1 MCGLGRAK
9 KLANHSED
17 DTGANEE
24 EEEDNERNVD
34 GTHAP

>member
-9 KLANHSED
+9 KLANHNED

-24 EEEDNERNVD
+24 EDNERNVA

>member
-9 KLANHSED
+9 KLANHNED
-17 DTGANEE
+17 DTGANQ
-24 EEEDNERNVD
+24 EEEDNEGNVD